1 MTVTS
6 LRRRKNRYTFRTIE
20 DAKAYEELKRISII
34 PNHKQLLEDSIF
46 NAVGINFRQLRED
59 IGSLYSVVERDIAIE
74 NRQIGLVELQLKN
87 SLKRVKHAYNKVLIE
102 RDQNKSANYSSRMWE
117 GFVEREDNVQNSVGD
132 IENSINDILR
142 NIIAAD
148 LRFPKKSQVLNEDVF
163 NKQHYPILFQLMSDR
178 MCKNPSTQPK
188 DDSQRECH
196 DVNNKNTKGEAQF
209 IPPTL
214 RKTCPPSTSTTLEN
228 ISVTNIKGP

>member
-148 LRFPKKSQVLNEDVF
+148 LRFPKE
-163 NKQHYPILFQLMSDR
+163 PG
-178 MCKNPSTQPK
+178 T
-188 DDSQRECH
+188 E
-196 DVNNKNTKGEAQF
+196 
-209 IPPTL
+209 
-214 RKTCPPSTSTTLEN
+214 
-228 ISVTNIKGP
+228 